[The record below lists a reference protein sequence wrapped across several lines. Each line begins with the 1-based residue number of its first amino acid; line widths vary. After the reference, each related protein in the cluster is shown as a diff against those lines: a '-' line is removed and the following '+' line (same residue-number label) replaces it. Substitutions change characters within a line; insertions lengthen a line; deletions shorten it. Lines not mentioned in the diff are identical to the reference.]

1 MENYFS
7 NFLLTSE
14 LDNPKFFAK
23 VHQNIYELEKQ
34 RIALF
39 NKKGPLN
46 WEYIAIMGE
55 LNMAYMEAKDTSN
68 EVLTAQQIYRGTV
81 ALNGKDDSLSYEAL
95 LALGSSLVDDD
106 RLSEAQVIA
115 TELLQLTTETK
126 VSESEKDF
134 DYLTYLDALCLQ
146 ADIYHKKE
154 TFAKEEEIRRKV
166 LDAYEDSFG
175 AANDQT
181 VMARAALAICLEKM
195 KRYSQALEQYI
206 QIRSYL
212 DVEKELATEA
222 ERIGLMAHISYCYR
236 KTGHF
241 EDSSVVLQWA
251 FNESLKVF
259 GPEAS
264 LTTKMKALLSQ

>member
-68 EVLTAQQIYRGTV
+68 EVSTAQQIYRGTV
-81 ALNGKDDSLSYEAL
+81 ALNGKDDSLSYEAF

-115 TELLQLTTETK
+115 TELLELTTETK
-126 VSESEKDF
+126 LPEVEKDF

-154 TFAKEEEIRRKV
+154 TFAKEEEIRLKV

-175 AANDQT
+175 ASNDQT
-181 VMARAALAICLEKM
+181 VMARAALAICLEKL

-206 QIRSYL
+206 QIRTYL
-212 DVEKELATEA
+212 DVEKELATDA
-222 ERIGLMAHISYCYR
+222 ERIGLLAHIAYCYR
-236 KTGHF
+236 KIGHF
-241 EDSSVVLQWA
+241 EDSTVVLQWA
-251 FNESLKVF
+251 LNESMRLF
-259 GPEAS
+259 GSEAS
-264 LTTKMKALLSQ
+264 LTAKMKTLMVK